1 VIGGDSGIDFESV
14 LSWQPQTKV
23 YATPFFDD
31 SRLTIYEL
39 FEPMN
44 KVGFISLGCPKNLV
58 DSEVMM
64 GQLKANGYELTA
76 DASEADTVVVNTCGF
91 IDSAKKESI
100 EAILEAAQLKTNG
113 KAKRLVVAGCLVE
126 RYRDE
131 LKASMPEVD
140 AFIGTS
146 QINDI
151 LAVCDPQTNTRS
163 LPIIT
168 VGNQSATYLYDE
180 STPRVLATPSHYAF
194 IKIAEGCDRPCAF
207 CFIPQM
213 RGHFRSRRFGS
224 IVAEAHQLAEEGVKE
239 LILVAQD
246 SSRYGE
252 DLGKQDALAHLLREL
267 SHTEGIEWVR
277 VMYTY
282 PTHISDAF
290 LDVLAEEAKAVKYLD
305 MPLQHA
311 SQNVLKLMKRGGNR
325 ASLEKL
331 IKRVRER
338 VPGIAVRTTFIAG
351 FPGETDGDFEELL
364 AFVKNVEFD
373 RVGVFTYSDEE
384 GTPAFELPNK
394 VDPKIAKQRRIRLM
408 KAQSR
413 ISRKR
418 NKAKVGEVLRVIF
431 EGESNESDLLWQ
443 GRIETQA
450 PDIDGC
456 VLINDVPEGFI
467 PLPGE
472 MVNVLITEAQEYDLV
487 GKIVSCQ

>member
-1 VIGGDSGIDFESV
+1 MKKI
-14 LSWQPQTKV
+14 
-23 YATPFFDD
+23 
-31 SRLTIYEL
+31 
-39 FEPMN
+39 
-44 KVGFISLGCPKNLV
+44 GFISLGCPKNLV

-64 GQLKANGYELTA
+64 GQLKANGYQITA
-76 DASEADTVVVNTCGF
+76 NAEEADTVVVNTCGF

-100 EAILEAAQLKTNG
+100 DTILEAAQLKVTG

-131 LKASMPEVD
+131 LKAAMPEVD

-151 LAVCDPQTNTRS
+151 LAVCDPKTNTRS
-163 LPIIT
+163 LP
-168 VGNQSATYLYDE
+168 VVPLGNQTSTYLYDE
-180 STPRVLATPSHYAF
+180 STPRILATPSHYAF
-194 IKIAEGCDRPCAF
+194 VKIAEGCDRPCAF

-252 DLGKQDALAHLLREL
+252 DLGKLDALPGLIREL
-267 SHTEGIEWVR
+267 AKTEGIEWVR

-282 PTHISDAF
+282 PTHISDGF
-290 LDVLAEEAKAVKYLD
+290 LDAIADEPKAVNYLD

-325 ASLEKL
+325 KSLERL
-331 IKRVRER
+331 IERVRKRV
-338 VPGIAVRTTFIAG
+338 PNIAVRTTFITG
-351 FPGETDGDFEELL
+351 FPGETEADFEELM
-364 AFVKNVEFD
+364 AFIKNVEFD

-384 GTPAFELPNK
+384 GTPAFDLPNK
-394 VDPKIAKQRRIRLM
+394 VPHRTAARRRTSLM
-408 KAQSR
+408 KVQSR
-413 ISRKR
+413 ISKRR
-418 NKAKVGEVLRVIF
+418 NKARVGDVVRVLF
-431 EGESNESDLLWQ
+431 EGESKETELLWQ
-443 GRIETQA
+443 GRMETQA

-456 VLINDVPEGFI
+456 ILINDVPDGLLPAEGDF
-467 PLPGE
+467 
-472 MVNVLITEAQEYDLV
+472 VNVEITEAHEYDLI
-487 GKIVSCQ
+487 GRICG

>member
-1 VIGGDSGIDFESV
+1 M
-14 LSWQPQTKV
+14 K
-23 YATPFFDD
+23 
-31 SRLTIYEL
+31 
-39 FEPMN
+39 

-64 GQLKANGYELTA
+64 GQLRANGYELTA
-76 DASEADTVVVNTCGF
+76 DASQADTVVVNTCGF
-91 IDSAKKESI
+91 IDSAKQESI
-100 EAILEAAQLKTNG
+100 DTILEATRWKTDG
-113 KAKRLVVAGCLVE
+113 KATRVVVAGCLVE
-126 RYRDE
+126 RYRDD
-131 LKASMPEVD
+131 LKASIPEVD

-151 LAVCDPQTNTRS
+151 LAVCDPKTDTRS
-163 LPIIT
+163 LP
-168 VGNQSATYLYDE
+168 VVSLGNQSATYLYDE
-180 STPRVLATPSHYAF
+180 STPRVLATPGHYAF

-224 IVAEAHQLAEEGVKE
+224 IVAEAHQLAEEGIKE

-252 DLGKQDALAHLLREL
+252 DLGKSDALAHLLREL
-267 SHTEGIEWVR
+267 SHTDGIEWVR

-290 LDVLAEEAKAVKYLD
+290 LDVLAEEPKAVKYLD

-331 IKRVRER
+331 IRRVRER
-338 VPGIAVRTTFIAG
+338 VPGIGVRTTFITG
-351 FPGETDGDFEELL
+351 FPGETDADFQELL
-364 AFVKNVEFD
+364 QFIKNVEFD

-384 GTPAFELPNK
+384 GTPAFGLPNK
-394 VDPKIAKQRRIRLM
+394 VDPKIAKQRRARLM
-408 KAQSR
+408 KEQAKIAKR
-413 ISRKR
+413 R
-418 NKAKVGEVLRVIF
+418 NKSMIGEQVSVLF
-431 EGESNESDLLWQ
+431 EGASSESELLWQ
-443 GRIETQA
+443 GRMETQA

-456 VLINDVPEGFI
+456 VLINDVPEGFV
-467 PLPGE
+467 PVQGK
-472 MVNVLITEAQEYDLV
+472 MVSVLITEAQEYDLV
-487 GKIVSCQ
+487 GRIV

>member
-1 VIGGDSGIDFESV
+1 M
-14 LSWQPQTKV
+14 K
-23 YATPFFDD
+23 
-31 SRLTIYEL
+31 
-39 FEPMN
+39 

-64 GQLKANGYELTA
+64 GQLKANGYQITS
-76 DASEADTVVVNTCGF
+76 DASQADTLVVNTCGF
-91 IDSAKKESI
+91 IDAAKKESVD
-100 EAILEAAQLKTNG
+100 AILEAARLKTEG
-113 KAKRLVVAGCLVE
+113 KATRLIVAGCLVE

-131 LKASMPEVD
+131 LKGELPEVD

-151 LAVCDPQTNTRS
+151 LTVCDPKVDARS
-163 LPIIT
+163 LPVIPL
-168 VGNQSATYLYDE
+168 GNQSATYLYDE

-224 IVAEAHQLAEEGVKE
+224 IIAEAQQLAEEGVKE

-252 DLGKQDALAHLLREL
+252 DLGKQDALAQLLREL
-267 SHTEGIEWVR
+267 SHTDGFEWVR

-290 LDVLAEEAKAVKYLD
+290 LDVLAEEPKAVRYLD

-325 ASLEKL
+325 ASLERL
-331 IKRVRER
+331 IERVRRR
-338 VPGIAVRTTFIAG
+338 VPGIAVRTTFITG
-351 FPGETDGDFEELL
+351 FPGETEEDFNELL
-364 AFVKNVEFD
+364 AFVRNVEFD

-384 GTPAFELPNK
+384 GTPAYDLPNK
-394 VDPKIAKQRRIRLM
+394 VDPKIATQRRNRLM
-408 KAQSR
+408 KEQAK
-413 ISRKR
+413 ISKR
-418 NKAKVGEVLRVIF
+418 NNAAKIGNTYPVLF

-443 GRIETQA
+443 GRLETQA
-450 PDIDGC
+450 ADIDGC
-456 VLINDVPEGFI
+456 VLISDAPEGFI
-467 PLPGE
+467 PRPGE
-472 MVNVLITEAQEYDLV
+472 IVNVLITEAQEYDLV
-487 GKIVSCQ
+487 GRIV

>member
-1 VIGGDSGIDFESV
+1 
-14 LSWQPQTKV
+14 
-23 YATPFFDD
+23 
-31 SRLTIYEL
+31 
-39 FEPMN
+39 MN

-64 GQLKANGYELTA
+64 GQLKAKGFEITA
-76 DASEADTVVVNTCGF
+76 DAEEADTVVVNTCGF
-91 IDSAKKESI
+91 IDAAKRESI
-100 EAILEAAQLKTNG
+100 EAILEAAQLKTKG
-113 KAKRLVVAGCLVE
+113 KASRLIVAGCLVE

-131 LKASMPEVD
+131 LKAEMPEVD

-151 LAVCDPQTNTRS
+151 LSVCDPQTNTRA
-163 LPIIT
+163 LPVIPL
-168 VGNQSATYLYDE
+168 GNQSATHLYDE
-180 STPRVLATPSHYAF
+180 STPRILATPGHYAF

-267 SHTEGIEWVR
+267 SHTEGIDWVR

-290 LDVLAEEAKAVKYLD
+290 LDVLAEEPKAVKYLD

-311 SQNVLKLMKRGGNR
+311 SQKVLKLMKRGGNR
-325 ASLEKL
+325 DSLERL
-331 IKRVRER
+331 IDRVRKRV
-338 VPGIAVRTTFIAG
+338 PDIAVRTTFITG
-351 FPGETDGDFEELL
+351 FPGETNEDFDELL
-364 AFVKNVEFD
+364 GFVRNVEFD

-384 GTPAFELPNK
+384 GTPAYELPEK
-394 VDPKIAKQRRIRLM
+394 VAPRIARQRQGRLM
-408 KAQSR
+408 KEQSR
-413 ISRKR
+413 ISRRR
-418 NKAKVGEVLRVIF
+418 NEAKVGETVRVLF
-431 EGESNESDLLWQ
+431 EGESKETELLWQ
-443 GRIETQA
+443 GRMETQA

-456 VLINDVPEGFI
+456 VLINDVPEGR
-467 PLPGE
+467 LPVSGE

-487 GKIVSCQ
+487 GRIVK

>member
-1 VIGGDSGIDFESV
+1 
-14 LSWQPQTKV
+14 
-23 YATPFFDD
+23 
-31 SRLTIYEL
+31 
-39 FEPMN
+39 MH

-64 GQLKANGYELTA
+64 GQLQQKGYTITA
-76 DASEADTVVVNTCGF
+76 DAREADTVVVNTCGF

-100 EAILEAAQLKTNG
+100 ETILEAARLKTDG
-113 KAKRLVVAGCLVE
+113 KATRLIVAGCLVE

-131 LKASMPEVD
+131 LKAEMPEVD

-151 LAVCDPQTNTRS
+151 LSVCDPNTDTRS
-163 LPIIT
+163 LPVISL
-168 VGNQSATYLYDE
+168 GNQSATYLYDE

-267 SHTEGIEWVR
+267 AHTDGLEWVR

-282 PTHISDAF
+282 PTHISDEF
-290 LDVLAEEAKAVKYLD
+290 LDVIADEPKAVKYLD

-325 ASLEKL
+325 ASLERL
-331 IKRVRER
+331 IERVRDR
-338 VPGIAVRTTFIAG
+338 VPKIALRTTFITG
-351 FPGETDGDFEELL
+351 FPGETEEDFQELL

-384 GTPAFELPNK
+384 GTPAFNLPNK
-394 VDPKIAKQRRIRLM
+394 VNPKIAKRRRDQLM
-408 KAQSR
+408 KEQAR
-413 ISRKR
+413 ISRRKNR
-418 NKAKVGEVLRVIF
+418 ARVGETVRVMF
-431 EGESNESDLLWQ
+431 EGESNESELLWQ
-443 GRIETQA
+443 GRMETQA

-456 VLINDVPEGFI
+456 VLINDAPEEFT
-467 PLPGE
+467 PSPGDFVE
-472 MVNVLITEAQEYDLV
+472 VLVTESYDYDLV
-487 GKIVSCQ
+487 GCVLG